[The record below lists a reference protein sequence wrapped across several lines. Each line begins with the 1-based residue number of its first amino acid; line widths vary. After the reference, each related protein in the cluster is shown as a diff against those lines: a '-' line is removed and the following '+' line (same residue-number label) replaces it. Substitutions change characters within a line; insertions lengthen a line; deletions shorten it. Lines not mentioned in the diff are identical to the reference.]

1 LAREK
6 GGALSPEE
14 LRAWGEAGTPYTLLD
29 VRSPEE
35 VRMVALPGATH
46 VPMGEIPTRLAE
58 IPRTHP
64 VVVICHLGQRS
75 AYVANFLA
83 TQGFSDVYDLT
94 GGIDAYAARVDPAL
108 PRY

>member
-1 LAREK
+1 M
-6 GGALSPEE
+6 
-14 LRAWGEAGTPYTLLD
+14 PYTLLD

-35 VRMVALPGATH
+35 FRTVALPGATH
-46 VPMGEIPTRLAE
+46 VPMGEIPTRLTE

-64 VVVICHLGQRS
+64 VVVICRLGQRS